1 MTWLRRLPPG
11 RRAGIGAG
19 RGWSIF
25 VTKFKESHAMYYEAS
40 SERIEQSAVLCTMQ
54 CGFTHS
60 YRFPLPQAIFE
71 AA

>member
-1 MTWLRRLPPG
+1 
-11 RRAGIGAG
+11 
-19 RGWSIF
+19 
-25 VTKFKESHAMYYEAS
+25 MYYEAS
-40 SERIEQSAVLCTMQ
+40 SERIEQSAVLLCTMQ

>member
-1 MTWLRRLPPG
+1 
-11 RRAGIGAG
+11 
-19 RGWSIF
+19 
-25 VTKFKESHAMYYEAS
+25 MYYEAS